1 MSSTPEERRTTGHDE
16 YPHQGTRS
24 VDPAIGS
31 QATVVREQPVA
42 TTARTE
48 PVEQHRHRRTTDLMH
63 ASLGLFL
70 LRLVTAGILGI
81 HGYQHLDNHNGFKA
95 FLTSLNL
102 PSPEWMAWGVGIAEV
117 LAAVAL
123 VFGLLTRLT
132 GLCVCAL
139 MAGILVRVLWQ
150 HGISIHSHDSGFKGE
165 LELLLGTVGLMFALL
180 GGGRWGIDGAF
191 RAGRARN
198 RDER

>member
-1 MSSTPEERRTTGHDE
+1 MSSTPDERRIAGHDE
-16 YPHQGTRS
+16 LTDHDAVVTEHTRP
-24 VDPAIGS
+24 VPAAEPVS
-31 QATVVREQPVA
+31 TQHVSTQPVA
-42 TTARTE
+42 SGK
-48 PVEQHRHRRTTDLMH
+48 HHRRTTDLFH

-81 HGYQHLDNHNGFKA
+81 HGYQHLANHDGFKG

-102 PSPEWMAWGVGIAEV
+102 SSPEYLAWGVGIAEV
-117 LAAVAL
+117 AAAAAL
-123 VFGLLTRLT
+123 VLGVFTRLA

-139 MAGILVRVLWQ
+139 MVGILVRVLWQ

-180 GGGRWGIDGAF
+180 GGGRWGVDGAF
-191 RAGRARN
+191 RSGRARN
-198 RDER
+198 RDAR